1 MLTNLLKN
9 INLLKGLDSFQI
21 EALESS
27 AENRTY
33 KKNIIILNK
42 EDITDYMFVLVSGQ
56 VHAYVNDDQGRKII
70 VNTIHA
76 GETFGELAMFSSEP
90 RSASII
96 AVEDCEVL
104 LIQKDEVFKYL
115 GEAPEFCRNIIQMLA
130 QKVNSLTED
139 VSSLALL
146 DTYGRIV
153 RVLEQSA
160 DESGQGTTTTGK
172 LTQQDIANRVGSSRE
187 MVSRILK
194 DLRVGGYINVES
206 KHINILRPL
215 PKGW

>member
-1 MLTNLLKN
+1 
-9 INLLKGLDSFQI
+9 
-21 EALESS
+21 
-27 AENRTY
+27 
-33 KKNIIILNK
+33 
-42 EDITDYMFVLVSGQ
+42 MFVLLSGQ

-70 VNTIHA
+70 VNMINV

-90 RSASII
+90 GSASII

-104 LIQKDEVFKYL
+104 LIQKDEIFKYMA
-115 GEAPEFCRNIIQMLA
+115 EAPDFCKNTIQTLA

-160 DESGQGTTTTGK
+160 DESEQGK
-172 LTQQDIANRVGSSRE
+172 LTQQDIANRAGSSRE

-194 DLRVGGYINVES
+194 DLKLGGYISIES
-206 KHINILRPL
+206 KHINILKPL